1 MAAAATPSPAPAT
14 ARDHGF
20 HTLRVARTVAE
31 TADAASIVLDVPDDL
46 REAFTYQAGQ
56 FCTFRCPI
64 GDESV
69 LRCYSMS
76 SAPEV
81 DPALAVTVKRVPG
94 GLASNWLLDHL
105 SAGDEIDVTLPA
117 GVFCL
122 SEARGAGDLVLFGG
136 GSGITPVFS
145 LVKSALA
152 TTDRPIRLLYAN
164 RDRDSVIFAAALDEL
179 AATHPDRFTVHHHLD
194 AARGYLDADSV
205 SAFAAGVDDADV
217 YLCGPTPFM
226 DLVEGALAAGG
237 VAADRIHIERFT
249 PGADPSPDMA
259 ADDTSIGV
267 DAGPA
272 QITIELNGRTETT
285 THHPGTT
292 LLQAAR
298 QAGMSAPS
306 SCESGSCAT
315 CMAMLVD
322 GAARMHVNN
331 ALTEDEVEEGWVL
344 TCQSVPTTPTVHV
357 VYGYEED

>member
-1 MAAAATPSPAPAT
+1 MAAAATPSPAT
-14 ARDHGF
+14 TRDHGF
-20 HTLRVARTVAE
+20 HTLRVARMVAE

-46 REAFTYQAGQ
+46 RDAFTYQAGQ

-64 GDESV
+64 GDDPV

-94 GLASNWLLDHL
+94 GLVSNWLLDHL

-122 SEARGAGDLVLFGG
+122 SEARGAGDLVVFGG

-152 TTDRPIRLLYAN
+152 TTDRPVRLLYAN

-179 AATHPDRFTVHHHLD
+179 QAAHPHRFRVHHHLD
-194 AARGYLDADSV
+194 AARGYLDADAV
-205 SAFAAGVDDADV
+205 SAFAAGVTDADV

-226 DLVEGALAAGG
+226 DLVEGALTAGG
-237 VAADRIHIERFT
+237 LAADRIHIERFT
-249 PGADPSPDMA
+249 PGAGPGPAVA
-259 ADDTSIGV
+259 AEATSVGGG
-267 DAGPA
+267 AGPA

-285 THHPGTT
+285 AHHPGTT

-331 ALTEDEVEEGWVL
+331 ALTDDEVAEGWVL